1 MGVFTYVDNAVST
14 VLSSRFRAAV
24 CWN

>member
-24 CWN
+24 C